1 MLQTDFFFLFFFLHL
16 PVFLR
21 QWPIDVIRRNGRLE
35 QKRRI
40 RLRFFLL
47 TIGQE
52 SIDQWKSIFTG
63 WIFLF
68 RWLEL
73 QTEPFTFYQGEQ
85 LPTVR
90 DIDCHLLQFCSQNV
104 YRSRPPG
111 SSGKASG
118 QSGNMGI
125 HRRSALTAEVYPQSA
140 GPGSPLVDI
149 DQQLSFLPVGN
160 RCIINL
166 IDKLVN
172 NLFR

>member
-47 TIGQE
+47 TIDRKA
-52 SIDQWKSIFTG
+52 SISEKHLHGLDFPLSLTG
-63 WIFLF
+63 AAN
-68 RWLEL
+68 R
-73 QTEPFTFYQGEQ
+73 
-85 LPTVR
+85 TV
-90 DIDCHLLQFCSQNV
+90 HLLSGWTTSYGQGHRLPSSSILRQNV

>member
-1 MLQTDFFFLFFFLHL
+1 MTNRCNPTKRTAGTEETHPSSVLPPHDWTGKHRSVKKHLHGLDFPLS
-16 PVFLR
+16 
-21 QWPIDVIRRNGRLE
+21 
-35 QKRRI
+35 
-40 RLRFFLL
+40 L
-47 TIGQE
+47 TGAAN
-52 SIDQWKSIFTG
+52 
-63 WIFLF
+63 
-68 RWLEL
+68 R
-73 QTEPFTFYQGEQ
+73 
-85 LPTVR
+85 TV
-90 DIDCHLLQFCSQNV
+90 HLLSGWTTSYGQGHRLPSSSILRQNV